1 MLLHK
6 VRDTLKE
13 TLNEI
18 RNLSHQLAPVTFEGL
33 AFEIA
38 IKQLLQ
44 QINKENRFSINTQF
58 ETAESMNSVS
68 SEIQLNLYRIIL
80 EQLKNIL
87 KHSEASHIDISI
99 QIKSDKIK
107 LRISDNGKGFDKR
120 KIKKGIGLN
129 NIKHRAQIF
138 TGNFCINTSVN
149 QGCELIIEIP
159 LG

>member
-44 QINKENRFSINTQF
+44 QIKGISK
-58 ETAESMNSVS
+58 
-68 SEIQLNLYRIIL
+68 NLIY
-80 EQLKNIL
+80 KTF
-87 KHSEASHIDISI
+87 
-99 QIKSDKIK
+99 
-107 LRISDNGKGFDKR
+107 ISDIR
-120 KIKKGIGLN
+120 
-129 NIKHRAQIF
+129 
-138 TGNFCINTSVN
+138 
-149 QGCELIIEIP
+149 
-159 LG
+159 